1 MSSETRRLSV
11 SSDSTATS
19 HSHIASSFVAR
30 GRRVK
35 DAFVYS
41 SAYLAVITMIE
52 VALASVALSVS
63 LSPAVLI
70 GGLVTFA
77 IYAHDRIAD
86 ADTDAVS
93 NPDQAAFVR
102 RHQNVL
108 YNLASAAYGLAV
120 AISILGGPFALATT
134 LMPGIFGLLYSTG
147 VLGDLGTPVKRLKD
161 VFLVNS
167 VVVSL
172 AWAVLLTF
180 LPLAFAD
187 AALTPVVGV
196 VFAYFF
202 LATFVNV
209 EIPNVRDIESDAAI
223 GVSTLPVVLGVPRT
237 RQVLYGVNLA
247 MGALV
252 AYAASVDYFSVGIA
266 VALLVSLVYA
276 TGVTGFLGRT
286 ADDSQLTA
294 FVEFKSIV
302 AAAVLAVVVV
312 L

>member
-1 MSSETRRLSV
+1 MDGPTPSESSI
-11 SSDSTATS
+11 ATTLF
-19 HSHIASSFVAR
+19 ATGKRA
-30 GRRVK
+30 K

-52 VALASVALSVS
+52 VALASVALSVPFT
-63 LSPAVLI
+63 PAVAV

-77 IYAHDRIAD
+77 IYAHDRVAD

-120 AISILGGPFALATT
+120 AVSILGGPLALATT
-134 LMPGIFGLLYSTG
+134 LMPGVFALLYSTD
-147 VLGDLGTPVKRLKD
+147 VLGGLGTPVKRLKD
-161 VFLVNS
+161 VLLVNT

-187 AALTPVVGV
+187 AAFSPAVAV

-209 EIPNVRDIESDAAI
+209 EIPNVRDIEGDIAI
-223 GVSTLPVVLGVPRT
+223 GVRTLPTVLGVSRT
-237 RQVLYGVNLA
+237 RKLLYAVNLVMA
-247 MGALV
+247 GLVAFALV
-252 AYAASVDYFSVGIA
+252 SGFFVTGIVAAF
-266 VALLVSLVYA
+266 LVSLAY
-276 TGVTGFLGRT
+276 TIGVTAFLGRT
-286 ADDSQLTA
+286 TDDGRLTA
-294 FVEFKSIV
+294 YAEFKSIV
-302 AAAVLAVVVV
+302 AAAALVVVA